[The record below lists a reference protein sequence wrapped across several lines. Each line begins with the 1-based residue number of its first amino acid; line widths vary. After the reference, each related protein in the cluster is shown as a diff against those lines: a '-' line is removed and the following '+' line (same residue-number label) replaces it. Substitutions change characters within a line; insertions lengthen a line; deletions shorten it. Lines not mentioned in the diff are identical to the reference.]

1 MSLKISDKV
10 IAKHKN
16 RRYYKADVS
25 AIKNQIFYAVDFN
38 DGSFSD
44 NLFPEDIQ
52 GRDCLT
58 EGPPRV
64 GEAVQVKWP
73 DGGIYDAVFQNH
85 SSALLYTVEFED
97 GSELTFKR
105 EELWKENEELPQ
117 YVKSRLSVATERKY
131 DIFYVDGVISKN
143 RRPKPK
149 NRSYSI
155 YSS

>member
-52 GRDCLT
+52 
-58 EGPPRV
+58 V
-64 GEAVQVKWP
+64 
-73 DGGIYDAVFQNH
+73 
-85 SSALLYTVEFED
+85 SSYF
-97 GSELTFKR
+97 F
-105 EELWKENEELPQ
+105 
-117 YVKSRLSVATERKY
+117 LS
-131 DIFYVDGVISKN
+131 FF
-143 RRPKPK
+143 
-149 NRSYSI
+149 
-155 YSS
+155 